1 MSPPLHTPHPP
12 IPRSRSQESSRENRH
27 RYVGKKEKK
36 NLSGNVKVLRAKN
49 CQRRGTRVDPEG
61 ILGHF
66 LRTQFSQLQSGIII
80 ALTA

>member
-1 MSPPLHTPHPP
+1 
-12 IPRSRSQESSRENRH
+12 
-27 RYVGKKEKK
+27 VGKKEKK